1 MPTTGFFAFH
11 EILPRT
17 TRKPG
22 ALQANRTHTN
32 PTKINMLVHIASGLE
47 VRYMLTVRAGTRVI
61 NGEVAI
67 GISNL
72 GNPTR
77 FEVFVTHGIVD

>member
-1 MPTTGFFAFH
+1 
-11 EILPRT
+11 
-17 TRKPG
+17 
-22 ALQANRTHTN
+22 
-32 PTKINMLVHIASGLE
+32 MLVHIASGLE